1 MATRAKEL
9 QISWKRMNR
18 ERRNTV
24 KELSVIIPIYNV
36 PQALFAKCLDSLC
49 CASAGLLEIIAV
61 DDGSTEECSKAICE
75 EISRHPSLSIQ
86 YFKKTNGGQNSARAL
101 GLQKA
106 TGRYIFFVDA
116 DDYVETDALDTVIS
130 ILREKSPKIL
140 AFNYDVRK
148 PDGSLIA
155 SHNHWARGLKEADVR
170 NGLLRS
176 GSLCLQ
182 IYNRNDL
189 IACGINLIQGVRI
202 GEDFASAT
210 ALLAAIESEYALGMC
225 VYHYVQRPGSIISK
239 PPANSAL
246 DILHAFDL
254 MMQAVGEAKL
264 QKYSQEFEWLAILHV
279 LYYGSYRIIIHFQCD
294 KTYLDSISM
303 WINKM
308 YPNWMDNPY
317 MQNSDFYR
325 MPKFRMIISRHCY
338 PVYLYHS
345 IRDIAKTLLSPFRR
359 KNHSVC

>member
-1 MATRAKEL
+1 M
-9 QISWKRMNR
+9 
-18 ERRNTV
+18 

-36 PQALFAKCLDSLC
+36 SQDLFAKCLDSLC

-75 EISRHPSLSIQ
+75 EIGRHPSLSIQ
-86 YFKKTNGGQNSARAL
+86 YFKKTNGGQNSARAY
-101 GLQKA
+101 GLQRA
-106 TGRYIFFVDA
+106 EGRYIFFVDA

-155 SHNHWARGLKEADVR
+155 NHNRWARGLEEVDVR
-170 NGLLRS
+170 NGLLHS
-176 GSLCLQ
+176 DSLWLQ
-182 IYNRNDL
+182 IYNRDDL
-189 IACGINLIQGVRI
+189 ITCGINLFQGVRI

-210 ALLAAIESEYALGMC
+210 ALLTAIESEHSLGIC
-225 VYHYVQRPGSIISK
+225 LYHYVRRPDSIISK
-239 PPANSAL
+239 PPKNAAL

-254 MMQAVGEAKL
+254 MMQAVGEARL
-264 QKYSQEFEWLAILHV
+264 QKYAQEFEWLAILHV
-279 LYYGSYRIIIHFQCD
+279 LYHGSFRIIWHYQCD
-294 KTYLDSISM
+294 KRYLDSISM
-303 WINKM
+303 WINKT
-308 YPNWMDNPY
+308 YPNWMQNPY
-317 MQNSDFYR
+317 LRNSELYR
-325 MPKFRMIISRHCY
+325 KLKFRMIISRHCY
-338 PVYLYHS
+338 PVYVYHS

>member
-1 MATRAKEL
+1 MKG
-9 QISWKRMNR
+9 

-101 GLQKA
+101 GLQRA
-106 TGRYIFFVDA
+106 EGRYIFFVDA

-176 GSLCLQ
+176 DSLWLQ

-225 VYHYVQRPGSIISK
+225 VYHYVRRPGSIASK
-239 PPANSAL
+239 PPADSAL
-246 DILHAFDL
+246 DILRAFER

-264 QKYSQEFEWLAILHV
+264 QKYCKEFEWLAILHV
-279 LYYGSYRIIIHFQCD
+279 LYYGSCRIIRHYQCD
-294 KTYLDSISM
+294 KRYLDSISM
-303 WINKM
+303 WINKT
-308 YPNWMDNPY
+308 YPNWMQNPY
-317 MQNSDFYR
+317 LRDSELYR
-325 MPKFRMIISRHCY
+325 MPKFRMVISRHCY
-338 PVYLYHS
+338 PLYVCYS
-345 IRDIAKTLLSPFRR
+345 IWNIAQMFLSPFRR